1 MMTCGMG
8 TGAVTA
14 LAVGE
19 APGLVRA
26 AEPTRAGEVAGVLA
40 ALPPAAGGNAAS
52 TPATSP
58 ARVGSAARTSP
69 GASPTASAVTAP
81 VPMPQVII
89 SQVRT
94 LDGSV
99 VTVATFGGPVQYVL
113 H

>member
-40 ALPPAAGGNAAS
+40 ALPPASGVTVDGELHAAIMQIPAS
-52 TPATSP
+52 TPT
-58 ARVGSAARTSP
+58 ARNRR
-69 GASPTASAVTAP
+69 
-81 VPMPQVII
+81 I
-89 SQVRT
+89 VRSFRR
-94 LDGSV
+94 G
-99 VTVATFGGPVQYVL
+99 
-113 H
+113 

>member
-40 ALPPAAGGNAAS
+40 ALPPAAGVTVDGELHAAIMQIPAS
-52 TPATSP
+52 TPT
-58 ARVGSAARTSP
+58 ARNRR
-69 GASPTASAVTAP
+69 
-81 VPMPQVII
+81 I
-89 SQVRT
+89 VRSFRR
-94 LDGSV
+94 G
-99 VTVATFGGPVQYVL
+99 
-113 H
+113 